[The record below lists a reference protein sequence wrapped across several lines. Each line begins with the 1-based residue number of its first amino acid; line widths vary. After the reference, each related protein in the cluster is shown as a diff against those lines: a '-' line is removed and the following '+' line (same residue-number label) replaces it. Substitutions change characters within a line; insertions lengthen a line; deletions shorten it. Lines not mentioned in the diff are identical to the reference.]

1 MTETNRQRYYDLNAQ
16 HADLVR
22 QANEAFEAQDVD
34 AARNFTE
41 QAEALQPERDGLR
54 RLLDQEAQAGPA
66 APVSHEMRDR
76 AEERADTL
84 RNGGL
89 ITFSAAEIC
98 AGLGLRISNATTLA
112 TGTLVEPTR
121 AGSTIHG
128 GDSPISSIVDQ
139 VYVQDLTG
147 CQAIQEPILRTEL
160 EGKAAKVTT
169 AAGTARAAS
178 DPVFT
183 AAKIQPYEVSVT
195 SFVDRNLANLTPV
208 AYEEKIR
215 TLAMRALRRKVA
227 QLIYNG
233 DGQASPDMYG
243 IKTAKDVAG
252 NALYKTV
259 DLSTIEAGCLDK
271 LVYAYGG
278 DEEIGGNARLYL
290 NKKDLQ
296 ALGTLRSTDGKRI
309 YEIIP
314 EPGNPNVGRIVDGG
328 LIVPYTIGSALT
340 ALTGANATTAAVAH
354 MLYGAPTNYELGLFG
369 AYSIR
374 VDTSVRAVERMNTIL
389 GDVMVGGN
397 LIQPDGFVVGSLPK
411 G

>member
-1 MTETNRQRYYDLNAQ
+1 M
-16 HADLVR
+16 
-22 QANEAFEAQDVD
+22 
-34 AARNFTE
+34 
-41 QAEALQPERDGLR
+41 
-54 RLLDQEAQAGPA
+54 
-66 APVSHEMRDR
+66 
-76 AEERADTL
+76 
-84 RNGGL
+84 
-89 ITFSAAEIC
+89 
-98 AGLGLRISNATTLA
+98 
-112 TGTLVEPTR
+112 PTR
-121 AGSTIHG
+121 AGNTIHG

-271 LVYAYGG
+271 LVYAYGS

-314 EPGNPNVGRIVDGG
+314 EPGNPNV
-328 LIVPYTIGSALT
+328 
-340 ALTGANATTAAVAH
+340 AH
-354 MLYGAPTNYELGLFG
+354 MLYGDPTNYELGLFG